1 MKKSLVV
8 VALILFCAPLTF
20 ATLVTNMNQSALYFR
35 LLSRNASTDVD
46 AVFYNPAGLT
56 QLPDG

>member
-8 VALILFCAPLTF
+8 VALLLFCAPLMF

-46 AVFYNPAGLT
+46 AAF
-56 QLPDG
+56 